1 MKFRTLMWIIAAA
14 VAVVAMA
21 AGVAVFVNRYLNTKK
36 DMDYIECDC
45 EPVPDVL
52 LDEAELF
59 LKLKPKKG
67 IVIRQFLFFSV
78 FRPLRV

>member
-36 DMDYIECDC
+36 NTDYIECEC
-45 EPVPDVL
+45 EPDPDIVL
-52 LDEAELF
+52 DGEDAE
-59 LKLKPKKG
+59 
-67 IVIRQFLFFSV
+67 
-78 FRPLRV
+78 